1 MLILA
6 LAMIAADPCD
16 GSSTPEVN
24 ACLAQQADAA
34 QTELHR
40 YLATARHKL
49 AREGA
54 DPASGTPKLLAG
66 FDAAEHSWEDYRKRQ
81 CDNIYVH
88 WQGGT
93 IRTAMALGCHMSLTR
108 QRTHFVWE
116 SYLTYIDSTPP
127 VLPEPK
133 G

>member
-6 LAMIAADPCD
+6 LAVIAADPCD

-24 ACLAQQADAA
+24 ACLARQADTA
-34 QTELHR
+34 QAELDR
-40 YLATARHKL
+40 YLATARAKL
-49 AREGA
+49 AHEGA
-54 DPASGTPKLLAG
+54 EPASDTPKLLAG
-66 FDAAEHSWEDYRKRQ
+66 FDAAEHAWEDYRKQQ

-93 IRTAMALGCHMSLTR
+93 IRGAMALGCQISLTR
-108 QRTHFVWE
+108 QRTHVVWE
-116 SYLTYIDSTPP
+116 DYLTYMDSTPP